1 MKEIFTKR
9 LFLYMLAALFVTI
22 TAIFVLQTVISKG
35 DRNSDSQGKLE
46 DVKQKLASNQ
56 ENIESLTEN
65 LGKENLAKTRAFA
78 DMLAADAS
86 IYGDMEK
93 LDQVKDRLMVNEL
106 HIIDENGII
115 TSSTIEDYIGFDM
128 KSGEQ
133 SNAFM
138 VILDDPSVE
147 IVQEPQVNVAEGI
160 VMQYIGVARQDAKG
174 LVQVGVRPEVL
185 ENMLARTAIDVV
197 LKDMDYGKMGYVYAL
212 DQKEGKILAH
222 PEESLIGKTAA
233 EAGFPKKLT
242 GNGKATIHGT
252 KGYYWAEEYDGKVIG
267 TFMPS
272 REYYEDRTSQTLV
285 VSISV
290 LVILGALLIMINR
303 MVDNKIVQGINRISN
318 SMKEIASGNY
328 EITVNEQGNPE
339 FEQLSQSINTMVRGI
354 SQNLKE
360 IETLVERQKEDVESN
375 RTLIQNVKDAC
386 VDLEQVSGETLEN
399 ADDIYNG
406 TGEQEKAVD
415 DLKQVMD
422 QLTEELSLSVSASA
436 DITAATGNSVDKIM
450 ETQAQMELLKDSMQ
464 RISEM
469 SVAIEKIIGEIN
481 SIAKRTNML
490 SLNASVEAARAGEMG
505 RGFSVVAVQ
514 IGELAARSAQAA
526 KETTDLITNSIQAVE
541 SGQQITDQTAEA
553 FDIAVENIEKANQ
566 DVEKITNMVQKN
578 VEIVTDA
585 VSQIERISGVVEQ
598 NVQISNNT
606 KQASSSM
613 ADITGKLL
621 EMIE

>member
-1 MKEIFTKR
+1 
-9 LFLYMLAALFVTI
+9 
-22 TAIFVLQTVISKG
+22 
-35 DRNSDSQGKLE
+35 
-46 DVKQKLASNQ
+46 
-56 ENIESLTEN
+56 
-65 LGKENLAKTRAFA
+65 
-78 DMLAADAS
+78 
-86 IYGDMEK
+86 
-93 LDQVKDRLMVNEL
+93 
-106 HIIDENGII
+106 
-115 TSSTIEDYIGFDM
+115 
-128 KSGEQ
+128 
-133 SNAFM
+133 
-138 VILDDPSVE
+138 
-147 IVQEPQVNVAEGI
+147 
-160 VMQYIGVARQDAKG
+160 MQYIGVARQDAKG

-185 ENMLARTAIDVV
+185 ENMLASTAVNVV
-197 LKDMDYGKMGYVYAL
+197 LKDMDYGKKGYVYAI

-290 LVILGALLIMINR
+290 LDILGALLIMINR

-490 SLNASVEAARAGEMG
+490 SLNASVEAARAGEAG
-505 RGFSVVAVQ
+505 KGFAVVATEVGTLANSTQDSLRVVQ
-514 IGELAARSAQAA
+514 SVIERVQNNVKEITAQVEENSSKLGTQNEYFDNVFKGMRDMTNLLNESVNAIQTMGDTYA
-526 KETTDLITNSIQAVE
+526 KQAEVIERTVSINQDIAESIRKENEQFHSINSMAE
-541 SGQQITDQTAEA
+541 GNAGDTAE
-553 FDIAVENIEKANQ
+553 V
-566 DVEKITNMVQKN
+566 
-578 VEIVTDA
+578 
-585 VSQIERISGVVEQ
+585 
-598 NVQISNNT
+598 T
-606 KQASSSM
+606 KQAGVINVMVDEMSRS
-613 ADITGKLL
+613 LL
-621 EMIE
+621 REE

>member
-93 LDQVKDRLMVNEL
+93 LDQVKDRLMVSEL
-106 HIIDENGII
+106 QIIDENGII

-138 VILDDPSVE
+138 AILDDPSVE

-185 ENMLARTAIDVV
+185 ENMLASTAVNVV
-197 LKDMDYGKMGYVYAL
+197 LKDMDYGKKGYVYAI

>member
-1 MKEIFTKR
+1 
-9 LFLYMLAALFVTI
+9 
-22 TAIFVLQTVISKG
+22 
-35 DRNSDSQGKLE
+35 
-46 DVKQKLASNQ
+46 
-56 ENIESLTEN
+56 
-65 LGKENLAKTRAFA
+65 
-78 DMLAADAS
+78 MLAADAS

-138 VILDDPSVE
+138 AILDDPSVE

-185 ENMLARTAIDVV
+185 ENMLASTAVNVV
-197 LKDMDYGKMGYVYAL
+197 LKDMDYGKKGYVYAI